1 MDSTASDEESRFQN
15 ALEKYRT
22 GAHRLACQEFQ
33 SLAEHHHGSKLILQ
47 YFELVQTQYVPF
59 ENLLRV
65 ISFERAAA
73 FQLTSFRSPPIMQLF
88 FVTILWLV
96 AALPVQQAFGTDA
109 SIWVCTAGIPV
120 ILIWYMVLVPLN
132 GRVQADQ
139 TGLRTA
145 RRFGEN
151 ITIPWNQIRVLTWK
165 RLSENAME
173 YTAYSAADQIVFV
186 NTDMAV
192 CALARGAPRLVHTP
206 FDPTIYLSRALFVLA
221 GLIGMILLGQG
232 SLPYALLGISLL
244 IPGVVSL
251 FTIFMSLEPARSG
264 MLERL
269 LGSLFITL
277 LGVSILIFLIVGVIA
292 EPLDVAGEFV
302 KSAVQLQLPDY
313 TFLLFLGG
321 ALTLLGGKLLHR
333 QVSGWV
339 TKTPLDDLE
348 VSSLLEEVDQQFAD
362 VTGT

>member
-1 MDSTASDEESRFQN
+1 MKSRVFKTRWRSI
-15 ALEKYRT
+15 EP
-22 GAHRLACQEFQ
+22 G
-33 SLAEHHHGSKLILQ
+33 LIGWPVRNFSPSQ
-47 YFELVQTQYVPF
+47 DIIYVPF
-59 ENLLRV
+59 ENLLKV
-65 ISFERAAA
+65 ISILAHHAA
-73 FQLTSFRSPPIMQLF
+73 F

-109 SIWVCTAGIPV
+109 SIWVCTAGVPV
-120 ILIWYMVLVPLN
+120 ILVWYMVFVPLN

-151 ITIPWNQIRVLTWK
+151 ITIPWNQMRVLTWK

-192 CALARGAPRLVHTP
+192 CALA
-206 FDPTIYLSRALFVLA
+206 RALFVLA

-321 ALTLLGGKLLHR
+321 R
-333 QVSGWV
+333 
-339 TKTPLDDLE
+339 
-348 VSSLLEEVDQQFAD
+348 
-362 VTGT
+362 